1 MDITNEDRVPLRV
14 WGNLTIATIGQFHQ
28 ELTTAV
34 SSLSRVEIEVDDD
47 AEFDLTLI
55 QLIESARR
63 TASTTECEL
72 VLTSPASG
80 ALLAMLERGG
90 FVPKGAIESRNFWLH
105 EDMT

>member
-1 MDITNEDRVPLRV
+1 M
-14 WGNLTIATIGQFHQ
+14 TIATIGQFHQ
-28 ELTTAV
+28 ELAAEFA
-34 SSLSRVEIEVDDD
+34 SLGRVEIEVDDE

-63 TASTTECEL
+63 TASQNNSSLT
-72 VLTSPASG
+72 LTSPASG

-90 FVPKGAIESRNFWLH
+90 FVPQGAVESRKFWLH